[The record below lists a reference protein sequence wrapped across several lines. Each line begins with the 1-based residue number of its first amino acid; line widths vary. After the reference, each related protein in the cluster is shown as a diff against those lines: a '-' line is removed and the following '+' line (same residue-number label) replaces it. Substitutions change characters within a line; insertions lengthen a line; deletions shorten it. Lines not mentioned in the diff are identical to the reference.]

1 VRNWFAGKGRHHT
14 LSLPVFCPAWRPK
27 LALTAHDVARIAE
40 LARLDLSPAEAEQ
53 ALGQL
58 NAVFGLI
65 ETLQAVDTTGVAPM
79 THAADLTL
87 RLRADE
93 VTEPDQRD
101 AAQRSAPA
109 VAEGLYL
116 VPRVIE

>member
-1 VRNWFAGKGRHHT
+1 MKIWFGGKGPDHT
-14 LSLPVFCPAWRPK
+14 LSFTVYPATRRPP
-27 LALTAHDVARIAE
+27 LALTAQDVARIAE
-40 LARLDLSPAEAEQ
+40 LSRLDLSPAEAEQ

-65 ETLQAVDTTGVAPM
+65 EALQAVDTTGVAPM

-87 RLRADE
+87 RLRPDE

-109 VAEGLYL
+109 VAQGLYL